1 MADAYVTFE
10 REGREGIVAVGSY
23 LGDVIG
29 RFGIADRD
37 ECTTE
42 HDCVVTIKSGEEFLS
57 KPTSVETEHFSG
69 SGRKSGERLACHAKI
84 ERPGE
89 IVVMTQ
95 EKKKKEEKTAESTS
109 DQFRKEFEELPLEQK
124 IAELM
129 KLEAIAFGDTVSYI
143 ANSPFKV
150 FEKIG
155 DVMADFGMKLEN
167 KAKSA
172 QRPEEHT
179 KSDEPKAKS
188 SGKKKSTKSEE
199 KKSDEK
205 KTQDN

>member
-10 REGREGIVAVGSY
+10 REGREGVVAVGSY
-23 LGDVIG
+23 LGDVIR
-29 RFGIADRD
+29 RFGIADQD
-37 ECTTE
+37 ECNTE
-42 HDCVVTIKSGEEFLS
+42 HDCVVTVKSGAEFLS
-57 KPTSVETEHFSG
+57 EPTSVETEHFST
-69 SGRKSGERLACHAKI
+69 SGRKTGQRLACHAKI

-95 EKKKKEEKTAESTS
+95 EKKKEEKTAESTS
-109 DQFRKEFEELPLEQK
+109 DQFRKEFADLPLDQK

-167 KAKSA
+167 KAKNA

-179 KSDEPKAKS
+179 KSEEPKTKS
-188 SGKKKSTKSEE
+188 SGKKKATKPEE
-199 KKSDEK
+199 N
-205 KTQDN
+205 KTKDN